1 MVVWSTMRRNFYRKR
16 TVTVVISKS
25 TIEMSSLSV
34 RLTNT
39 KLRKNDCFYSSIQDS
54 MISSTRY
61 WIDFSSMPNLKAVM
75 KTYFVVNFWIAV
87 NMRWIQ
93 NYLVLLICREKSSEE
108 SSFVAVL
115 YCIGTVYAYEFFVRV
130 TLCLSFVL

>member
-34 RLTNT
+34 RLTNP